1 MKQQLIQEWH
11 QECKDEGNH
20 EWEDFLIERIADS
33 EVVRIQLASK
43 INEIKILRECSLK
56 ANLRIEEL
64 VTFLN
69 DAQWNL
75 ETPGN

>member
-1 MKQQLIQEWH
+1 MEWH
-11 QECKDEGNH
+11 AKCHKSGNH
-20 EWEDFLIERIADS
+20 DWEEFLIERIADS